1 MIKLF
6 IISILLISSSCS
18 TNWNKFFANEED
30 TLKRNEKLMK
40 DFKVDKKVLEKFETT
55 EIPQEPKIKES
66 PKIKKS
72 VEVKKLKSK
81 TKVITTKKIVKKL
94 YPNGYPENLKELSK
108 KTKKTFESFTPTLN
122 INEKMY
128 MDINYLGV
136 STGKIV
142 ITTMPKT
149 VISKKEVFHFNARMQ
164 TSRYYSYLYEL
175 DDQID
180 SYVTTDS
187 FIPLKFSLIQRES
200 GQDVDD
206 LQLFDLD
213 AKKGFKFYKRV
224 TEKKT
229 RKRQG
234 EFFLTDYFQDPLSLT
249 YFLRGLEYKKGTEYL
264 IPFYNKGELKT
275 FKVKVLGTETISTNI
290 GKKKAFK
297 LRASSDYTGDTIK
310 SGDMTFWFS
319 NDKDRVFLKF
329 EAKIKIGSISG
340 DIEKYTK

>member
-1 MIKLF
+1 M
-6 IISILLISSSCS
+6 SIFLTLLVSCS
-18 TNWNKFFANEED
+18 TNWNKLFSSGED
-30 TLKRNEKLMK
+30 TKSRNEKLMK
-40 DFKVDKKVLEKFETT
+40 DFKVDKKVLKKFET
-55 EIPQEPKIKES
+55 
-66 PKIKKS
+66 
-72 VEVKKLKSK
+72 VE
-81 TKVITTKKIVKKL
+81 TKKIELPKKIAPKKDEKAIRKPLKKKTVKVVKKTVKKTVKTV
-94 YPNGYPENLKELSK
+94 YPKGYPEKLKLLSK
-108 KTKKTFESFTPTLN
+108 KTKKTFESFSPVLN
-122 INEKMY
+122 INEKIY

-136 STGKIV
+136 STGKI
-142 ITTMPKT
+142 IISTMPKT
-149 VISKKEVFHFNARMQ
+149 TISNQSAYHFNARLQ

-180 SYVTTDS
+180 SYVSEDG

-224 TEKKT
+224 TEDKT
-229 RKRQG
+229 RKKQG

-249 YFLRGLEYKKGTEYL
+249 YFIRGLDFEKGSEYL

-275 FKVKVLGTETISTNI
+275 FKIKVLDTETIKTNI
-290 GKKKAFK
+290 GKKNAFK
-297 LRASSDYTGDTIK
+297 IRASSNYTGSTIK

-319 NDKDRVFLKF
+319 NDKDRIFLKF